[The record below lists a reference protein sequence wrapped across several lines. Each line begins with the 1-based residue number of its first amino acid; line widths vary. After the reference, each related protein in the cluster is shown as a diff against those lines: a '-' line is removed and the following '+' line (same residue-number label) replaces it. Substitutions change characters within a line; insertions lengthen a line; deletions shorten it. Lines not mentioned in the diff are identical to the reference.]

1 MKNKKFLIIYAIII
15 FIALIYILFL
25 APDTMFLKNSDGYKE
40 LMKEQTEKIKY
51 DDIETIK
58 QRLLNGT
65 YEYDYSLIHNNIHYI
80 CSGEVTSEGES
91 GRCTSPSSFTYTNL
105 DKLTE
110 TKLKNLLFTEPANI
124 FYKIEGKTPQESM
137 TNDGKLYM
145 YKTTIN
151 NLDTEINL
159 YTNEKTITKIS
170 ITNGHMT
177 YIIKYKNMLY

>member
-1 MKNKKFLIIYAIII
+1 
-15 FIALIYILFL
+15 
-25 APDTMFLKNSDGYKE
+25 MFLKNSDGYKE

-110 TKLKNLLFTEPANI
+110 AKLKNLLFTEPANI

>member
-1 MKNKKFLIIYAIII
+1 MNKKFLIIYAIII
-15 FIALIYILFL
+15 LVGLIYILFL
-25 APDTMFLKNSDGYKE
+25 APDTLFLKNSEGYKE
-40 LMKEQTEKIKY
+40 LLKEQTEKIEY
-51 DDIETIK
+51 DDIEVIK

-65 YEYDYSLIHNNIHYI
+65 YEYEYSLIHNNIHYI
-80 CSGEVTSEGES
+80 CNGEVSSEGES

-105 DKLTE
+105 DKLNE
-110 TKLKNLLFTEPANI
+110 DKLKNLLFTEPSNI
-124 FYKIEGKTPQESM
+124 FYKIDGITPQESM

-151 NLDTEINL
+151 DLDTEINL

>member
-1 MKNKKFLIIYAIII
+1 M
-15 FIALIYILFL
+15 
-25 APDTMFLKNSDGYKE
+25 
-40 LMKEQTEKIKY
+40 
-51 DDIETIK
+51 
-58 QRLLNGT
+58 
-65 YEYDYSLIHNNIHYI
+65 
-80 CSGEVTSEGES
+80 
-91 GRCTSPSSFTYTNL
+91 
-105 DKLTE
+105 
-110 TKLKNLLFTEPANI
+110 FTEPANI

>member
-1 MKNKKFLIIYAIII
+1 MNKKFLIIYAIII
-15 FIALIYILFL
+15 IISLIYILFF
-25 APDTMFLKNSDGYKE
+25 APETLFLKNSEGYKE
-40 LMKEQTEKIKY
+40 LLKEQTEKIEY
-51 DDIETIK
+51 DDIEVIK

-65 YEYDYSLIHNNIHYI
+65 YEYEYSLIHNNIHYI
-80 CSGEVTSEGES
+80 CNGEVTEEGES

-105 DKLTE
+105 DKLNE
-110 TKLKNLLFTEPANI
+110 DKLKNLLFTEPANI
-124 FYKIEGKTPQESM
+124 FYKIDGKPAQESM

-151 NLDTEINL
+151 ELDTEINL

-177 YIIKYKNMLY
+177 YIIKYKNVLY